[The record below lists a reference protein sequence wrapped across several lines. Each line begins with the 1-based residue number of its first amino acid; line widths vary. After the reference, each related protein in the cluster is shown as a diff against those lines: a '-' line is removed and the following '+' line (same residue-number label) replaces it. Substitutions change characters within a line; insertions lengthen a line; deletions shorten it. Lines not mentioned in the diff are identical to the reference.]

1 MKGRFRI
8 QSVAEMTGVPASTL
22 RAWEQRYGFPAP
34 ERTASAYRV
43 YSQDDIDLIAAVR
56 ARCDAGMAPAEAV
69 AEVLESA
76 SQPSEPPPA
85 ARRVAPPKRPKARA
99 AANASLVDRIVAAA
113 HAADPV
119 QLDEA
124 VRSCLMLGSG
134 AIAHESALA
143 PAWARLRS
151 DWNEGRLDSAVA
163 RIAMEIMGHAARD
176 LIRLR
181 QPSTDRVALI
191 ATMPDEDDV
200 VGLVPAALDA
210 QSEGLRA
217 VLIAPRTSTRVLGQA
232 AETLDAVWVAVAF
245 AEAPTLRAA
254 REWIEDFA
262 PRVAPRRW
270 RIYGPGSSAL
280 GELVA
285 AHGGDVFDLAD
296 RA

>member
-76 SQPSEPPPA
+76 TMASAPPP
-85 ARRVAPPKRPKARA
+85 RSSSPSKPRVDPGSAVENSSAIE
-99 AANASLVDRIVAAA
+99 RIVQAA
-113 HAADPV
+113 HAADLV

-124 VRSCLMLGSG
+124 VRSTLMLGSG
-134 AIAHESALA
+134 SVAYETALG
-143 PAWARLRS
+143 PAWARLRV
-151 DWNEGRLDSAVA
+151 DWGAGRIDSSIA
-163 RIAMEIMGHAARD
+163 RIAMEIFGHAARD

-181 QPSTDRVALI
+181 QPPSADRVVVV
-191 ATMPDEDDV
+191 ATMPDEDDLV
-200 VGLVPAALDA
+200 DLVPAALDA
-210 QSEGLRA
+210 QAQGHRA
-217 VLIAPRTSTRVLGQA
+217 VVMPRTSTRVLGEA
-232 AETLDAVWVAVAF
+232 ADTLDPVWIAVVMI
-245 AEAPTLRAA
+245 EAPTPRVA
-254 REWIEDFA
+254 REWVGDLA
-262 PRVAPRRW
+262 LRLGARPWRV
-270 RIYGPGSSAL
+270 YGPGSAACA
-280 GELVA
+280 ELVRA
-285 AHGGDVFDLAD
+285 QGGTLVESSF